1 MRVALVQFTAWDKPY
16 AFNPLD
22 LMAEAGD
29 LVVVTTEY
37 GVEMGKI
44 VAFEEFSK
52 EQEAELGEIRPVDRL
67 ATADDLRTASE
78 NNKNGR
84 KEEAME
90 YARRIAHNFNL
101 EMKIVD
107 GYFSFDDRRLILA
120 FIADGR
126 VDFRDLVKELTR
138 HFQKLVRLHQLGVR
152 DEAKISGDV
161 GSCGLGLCCR
171 GHLKKLGS
179 VTSELAEQQQVAHRG
194 SERLSGVCGR
204 LKCCLAYEKELYEG
218 IIKKLPAVGTRV
230 KTKHGRGEV
239 IGWRVLR
246 GSVDVKIDPEKSG
259 DRPII
264 VEVPVIKD

>member
-22 LMAEAGD
+22 LQVETGD

-37 GVEMGKI
+37 GVEAGKI
-44 VAFEEFSK
+44 IAFDEFAP
-52 EQEAELGEIRPVDRL
+52 EQAAELGEIRPVDRL
-67 ATADDLRTASE
+67 ATSDDLRTVAE
-78 NNKNGR
+78 NNEAGR

-90 YARRIAHNFNL
+90 YARRAAHHLNL
-101 EMKIVD
+101 EMKLVD

-152 DEAKISGDV
+152 DEAKINGDM

-179 VTSELAEQQQVAHRG
+179 VTSELAEEQQVAHRG

-204 LKCCLAYEKELYEG
+204 LKCCLAYEKELYEEL
-218 IIKKLPAVGTRV
+218 IEKLPAIGARV

-239 IGWRVLR
+239 IGWHVLR
-246 GSVDVKIDPEKSG
+246 GSVDVKIDPEKEG
-259 DRPII
+259 ERPII

>member
-1 MRVALVQFTAWDKPY
+1 MRVALVQFTAWDKPH
-16 AFNPLD
+16 AFNSLD
-22 LMAEAGD
+22 LKVEAGD

-37 GVEMGKI
+37 GVELGKI
-44 VAFEEFSK
+44 VAFEEYSSD
-52 EQEAELGEIRPVDRL
+52 QAAELGEIRPVDRL
-67 ATADDLRTASE
+67 ATQDDLKAVAE
-78 NNKNGR
+78 NNENKR

-90 YARRIAHNFNL
+90 YSRRVAHDLNL

-107 GYFSFDDRRLILA
+107 SYFSFDDRRLILA

-152 DEAKISGDV
+152 DEARISGDV

-179 VTSELAEQQQVAHRG
+179 VTSDLAEEQQVAHRG

-204 LKCCLAYEKELYEG
+204 LKCCLAYEKELYEELIG
-218 IIKKLPAVGTRV
+218 KLPAIGTRV

-239 IGWRVLR
+239 ISWRVLK
-246 GSVDVKIDPEKSG
+246 GSVDVRIDPEKEG
-259 DRPII
+259 EKPII
-264 VEVPVIKD
+264 VEVPIIKK